1 MKKNEGGHMDLKEIK
16 VSAKERMKG
25 FCNLCSECNGVWC
38 AGRVPGMG
46 GAGTGESFKRN
57 FEILKKIKI
66 KMKTIHTAI
75 NPNTFFTIFGEKLST
90 PLITAPITGTKYNMG
105 GWVSEEE
112 YVNDIIFGSLDAGTI
127 AMIGD
132 SGDPNCYIHGIE
144 ALKKSGGKG
153 IAIIKPRENSEIISR
168 IKMAEEA
175 GAIAVG
181 VDIDGAGLV
190 TMKLFGQPVGP
201 KSPEDLKELISST
214 KLPFI
219 VKGILSVE
227 EAKIC
232 VEVGAAAIVVS
243 NHGGRVLNH
252 TLSSCEVLEDIAKAV
267 GEDIIVLAD
276 GNVREGVD
284 IIKYMA
290 LGAKAV
296 LVGRPVIWGSI
307 GGRQEGVKVVLET
320 LKNDLYK
327 GMILTGCS
335 DVKSINR
342 DKIKI

>member
-1 MKKNEGGHMDLKEIK
+1 MDLKEITA
-16 VSAKERMKG
+16 SAREKMKG
-25 FCNLCSECNGVWC
+25 FCNLCPECNGVWC
-38 AGRVPGMG
+38 AGKVPGMG

-57 FEILKKIKI
+57 FKMLKNIKI
-66 KMKTIHTAI
+66 KMKTIHSAI
-75 NPNTFFTIFGEKLST
+75 NPNTFSTFFGEKLSM
-90 PLITAPITGTKYNMG
+90 PLLTAPITGTKYNMG
-105 GWVSEEE
+105 GFVSEEE
-112 YVNDIIFGSLDAGTI
+112 YVNDIVFGSLDAGTV

-132 SGDPNCYIHGIE
+132 SGDPNCYIQGIE
-144 ALKKSGGKG
+144 AVKKAGGKG

-175 GAIAVG
+175 GAMAVG
-181 VDIDGAGLV
+181 VDVDGAGLV

-201 KSPEDLKELISST
+201 KSPEDLKELVSST
-214 KLPFI
+214 ELPFI

-232 VEVGAAAIVVS
+232 VEAGADAIVVS

-267 GEDIIVLAD
+267 GEDIIVMAD

-284 IIKYMA
+284 IIKYLA

-296 LVGRPVIWGSI
+296 LVGRPMIWGSV
-307 GGRQEGVKVVLET
+307 GGRQEGVRVVLET
-320 LKNDLYK
+320 MKKDLYK
-327 GMILTGCS
+327 GMILTGCP
-335 DVKSINR
+335 DIASITRN
-342 DKIKI
+342 KIKI